1 VKPLVRERRRANSVV
16 SAVGRLVRAGPFLL
30 LLLGC
35 DHAPDQRA
43 PATPAAATPVYD
55 YVALDGQRVSSV
67 TNRGKVTII
76 TIIAT
81 YDLASQVV
89 VRELS
94 EVRARQRRPLSV
106 LAVVLEAPKNAP
118 LAEAFAATMEL
129 PFPIAMADQ
138 ATLEASGPFGRVDAV
153 PTTIVLSA
161 QGREVWRH
169 LGAVLAA
176 DIERAIAAARRD
188 V

>member
-1 VKPLVRERRRANSVV
+1 VC
-16 SAVGRLVRAGPFLL
+16 AGSLL
-30 LLLGC
+30 LLLPSC
-35 DHAPDQRA
+35 EHAPDH
-43 PATPAAATPVYD
+43 PVTATPAAEMPVYD

-67 TNRGKVTII
+67 TNRGKVSIV

-118 LAEAFAATMEL
+118 LAEAFSATMEL

-138 ATLEASGPFGRVDAV
+138 ATLEARGPFGRIDAV
-153 PTTIVLSA
+153 PTTIVLSP

-169 LGAVLAA
+169 QGAVLAA

>member
-1 VKPLVRERRRANSVV
+1 VCTGSLVFS
-16 SAVGRLVRAGPFLL
+16 LL
-30 LLLGC
+30 AC
-35 DHAPDQRA
+35 EHAPA
-43 PATPAAATPVYD
+43 HEVTATPVVDTPVYE

-67 TNRGKVTII
+67 TNRGKVAIV

-94 EVRARQRRPLSV
+94 QVRARQRRPLSV

-118 LAEAFAATMEL
+118 LAEAFAATMEM

-138 ATLEASGPFGRVDAV
+138 ATLEARGPFGRIGGV

-161 QGREVWRH
+161 KGREVWRH
-169 LGAVLAA
+169 EGAVLAA
-176 DIERAIAAARRD
+176 DIERAIAAARRAA
-188 V
+188 

>member
-1 VKPLVRERRRANSVV
+1 VGERRSTSRVV
-16 SAVGRLVRAGPFLL
+16 AAAGRLVCAGWLVLL
-30 LLLGC
+30 PSC
-35 DHAPDQRA
+35 EHAPDH
-43 PATPAAATPVYD
+43 PVTATPAPEMPVYD

-67 TNRGKVTII
+67 TNRGKVAIV

-118 LAEAFAATMEL
+118 LAEAFSATMEL

-138 ATLEASGPFGRVDAV
+138 ATLEARGPFGRVDAV
-153 PTTIVLSA
+153 PTTIVLSPR
-161 QGREVWRH
+161 GREVWRH
-169 LGAVLAA
+169 QGAVLAA
-176 DIERAIAAARRD
+176 DIEQAIAAARRD

>member
-1 VKPLVRERRRANSVV
+1 MASLVGERL
-16 SAVGRLVRAGPFLL
+16 AVRSRCLVRAGSVALCLL
-30 LLLGC
+30 LPSC
-35 DHAPDQRA
+35 EHSPEQRA
-43 PATPAAATPVYD
+43 TATPAAAAPVYD
-55 YVALDGQRVSSV
+55 YVALNGQHVSSV

-89 VRELS
+89 IRELS
-94 EVRARQRRPLSV
+94 QVRERQRRPISV

-129 PFPIAMADQ
+129 TFPIAMADQ
-138 ATLEASGPFGRVDAV
+138 ATLEARGPFGRVDAV

-161 QGREVWRH
+161 HGREVWRH
-169 LGAVLAA
+169 QGAVLAA
-176 DIERAIAAARRD
+176 DLQQAIDLARREA
-188 V
+188 

>member
-1 VKPLVRERRRANSVV
+1 VRSRVV
-16 SAVGRLVRAGPFLL
+16 AAVGRVACAGLLVLS
-30 LLLGC
+30 LLGC
-35 DHAPDQRA
+35 EHAPDHA
-43 PATPAAATPVYD
+43 VSATPLADTPVYE

-67 TNRGKVTII
+67 TNRGKVAIV

-118 LAEAFAATMEL
+118 LAEAFAATMEM

-138 ATLEASGPFGRVDAV
+138 ATLEARGPFGRIDAV

-161 QGREVWRH
+161 KGQEVWRH
-169 LGAVLAA
+169 QGAVLAA
-176 DIERAIAAARRD
+176 DIERAIDAARRA